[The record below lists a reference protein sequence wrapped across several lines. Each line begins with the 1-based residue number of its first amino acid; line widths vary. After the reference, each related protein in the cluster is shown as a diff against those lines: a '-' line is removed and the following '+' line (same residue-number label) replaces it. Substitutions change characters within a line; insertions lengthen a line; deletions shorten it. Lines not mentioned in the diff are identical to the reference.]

1 MNAVGPDFPKNITK
15 GARQKLPNGF
25 FPLSFFGQNDFR
37 LRAGREKSVEM
48 EGKNLVV
55 FVVDDNIKKQRVK
68 RCYHQMLHL
77 LTNGQGVNADLSHSL
92 KQCTLSQQESLFSA
106 KIEFFF

>member
-1 MNAVGPDFPKNITK
+1 
-15 GARQKLPNGF
+15 
-25 FPLSFFGQNDFR
+25 
-37 LRAGREKSVEM
+37 M

-55 FVVDDNIKKQRVK
+55 FVVDDNKKQRVK
-68 RCYHQMLHL
+68 RCYHQMLHF

-106 KIEFFF
+106 KIEFFYKGQFWDFDFFLGKQLEFSKFCTKRPNES

>member
-1 MNAVGPDFPKNITK
+1 MGGRRVTPI
-15 GARQKLPNGF
+15 
-25 FPLSFFGQNDFR
+25 PLSFFGQNDFR
-37 LRAGREKSVEM
+37 LRGGRDKSVGM

-55 FVVDDNIKKQRVK
+55 FVVDDNKKQRMK

-106 KIEFFF
+106 KIEFFL